1 MKNAADI
8 VWTLLAIAMLA
19 TMIWGV
25 GWCLDEEERQVK
37 AGVKH
42 PSSTIL
48 PIVDHEHTQPAQ
60 TPQAQ

>member
-25 GWCLDEEERQVK
+25 GWCLDEEARQVK
-37 AGVKH
+37 TGIKH
-42 PSSTIL
+42 PSSAIL
-48 PIVDHEHTQPAQ
+48 PVL
-60 TPQAQ
+60 